1 MHVQPKPMFAH
12 LKIEKKEEPLPIPFE
27 LPINYPKDVMEELSH
42 NRLSGK
48 ARAKFK
54 PKTLPCLPRFPVP
67 PVLPKSEDDASYTR
81 HLKRLQLEGKKPSP
95 DKHVV
100 TTLMD
105 VTYPLR
111 RHEILEK
118 PKRIAEMLKIY
129 PPLKNI
135 EQVHIYTMCKKINIY
150 DIHLRFSKNLIA
162 CLKKK

>member
-1 MHVQPKPMFAH
+1 MRDKIKNIRNSKPRSMKSKAH
-12 LKIEKKEEPLPIPFE
+12 LESLIP
-27 LPINYPKDVMEELSH
+27 
-42 NRLSGK
+42 
-48 ARAKFK
+48 AAKK
-54 PKTLPCLPRFPVP
+54 PKTSPCLPRFPVP

-118 PKRIAEMLKIY
+118 PKRIPKIY

-135 EQVHIYTMCKKINIY
+135 EQVHMYTMCKKIATYI
-150 DIHLRFSKNLIA
+150 
-162 CLKKK
+162 